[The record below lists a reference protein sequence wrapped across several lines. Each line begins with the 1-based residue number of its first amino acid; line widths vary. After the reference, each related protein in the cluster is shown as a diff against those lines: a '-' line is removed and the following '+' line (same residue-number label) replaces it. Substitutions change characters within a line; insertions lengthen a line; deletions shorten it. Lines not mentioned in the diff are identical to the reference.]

1 MTKKLFIFLLL
12 LTFSLNTRAF
22 AMGEKPNNEN
32 NKGARD
38 IVMEHI
44 KAFDNED
51 IETYMDTFHDQSPEK
66 TIKARRYIEQLFSEL
81 DTKIEIEEVSVLR
94 KSGTDAKIRATYI
107 TRRVSG
113 APFADNKIIMIL
125 TLRKTNGQWKI
136 YRSEMEKIEYLKKD
150 ILSIQY
156 NSIDELE
163 NIFRES
169 LLAYENVDWRTL
181 TGEDYL
187 RKWKNYITG
196 EWLIL
201 DRKAEKEKKV
211 DGVISNELKNKIIM
225 ILGELQ
231 RIAKKEGDNKLLK
244 HWTDEKGK
252 MQ

>member
-1 MTKKLFIFLLL
+1 MKKTIVLFIISGILCGTL
-12 LTFSLNTRAF
+12 F
-22 AMGEKPNNEN
+22 AMGERPSQENDNEIIN
-32 NKGARD
+32 VAL
-38 IVMEHI
+38 EHI

-51 IETYMDTFHDQSPEK
+51 IEAYMDTFHNQSPEK

-81 DTKIEIEEVSVLR
+81 DTKIEIEEISVLR
-94 KSGTDAKIRATYI
+94 KSDTDAKIRAAYI

-136 YRSEMEKIEYLKKD
+136 YRSEIEKIEYLKKD

-181 TGEDYL
+181 TDEDYL

-201 DRKAEKEKKV
+201 DRKAEKEKKA
-211 DGVISNELKNKIIM
+211 DGVIPNELKNKIIM

-231 RIAKKEGDNKLLK
+231 RIAKKEGDNKLFK
-244 HWTDEKGK
+244 HWTEEKEK
-252 MQ
+252 IQ